1 MDVVSEEVEFNAR
14 LLRNNQIQIPKR
26 IVEDLWLWVG
36 TRVRVRVWT
45 GHQIVDFKTTI
56 RKRFRFTIPRL
67 ELARD
72 PVKSG
77 DIVKVRLTK
86 LEPPKT

>member
-1 MDVVSEEVEFNAR
+1 MGEEVEFDAG
-14 LLRNNQIQIPKR
+14 LLRNNRVQIPKR
-26 IVEDLWLWVG
+26 ILEDLWLWVG
-36 TRVRVRVWT
+36 SRVRVRVWT
-45 GHQIVDFKTTI
+45 CHQIVGFGTTI
-56 RKRFRFTIPRL
+56 RKRFRFTVPRL

-86 LEPPKT
+86 LELPKA